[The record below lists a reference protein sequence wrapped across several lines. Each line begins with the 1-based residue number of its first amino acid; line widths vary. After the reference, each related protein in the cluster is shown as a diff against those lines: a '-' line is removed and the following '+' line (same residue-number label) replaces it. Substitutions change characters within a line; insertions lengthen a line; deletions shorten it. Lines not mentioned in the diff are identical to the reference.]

1 MEGCDGCLSVYF
13 NRPLIT
19 GSGWVLWYDGF
30 TTAPRAGWEVS
41 LPCTSTTTLVV
52 VYPPLNLTEDL
63 TNKMLVHVN
72 KNNIVEFVFE
82 HSFQWYNFTWYASS
96 FFVLYIM
103 LLQLLVVLI
112 YSKVPV
118 RCTEEWNALIRV
130 LFILTKD
137 VGVISCATGL
147 TCQAR
152 NNSAEQQ
159 GDPPHSYGPS
169 VSNEQWDVK
178 SQCRTFPDGR
188 SNHYFTLR
196 FAIISNHVVLL
207 LPQEGH
213 AHRLGTSWHVGPH
226 DRPCSPA
233 DRSVKSPHFYYY
245 TSSVSVYMA
254 CTSF

>member
-1 MEGCDGCLSVYF
+1 MPNSPACRAGKDPPSPFFSPGLYRWITRSSKNPSRVLYSSVDARF
-13 NRPLIT
+13 HELCTSCRRHVGHIAT
-19 GSGWVLWYDGF
+19 GS
-30 TTAPRAGWEVS
+30 
-41 LPCTSTTTLVV
+41 
-52 VYPPLNLTEDL
+52 
-63 TNKMLVHVN
+63 
-72 KNNIVEFVFE
+72 
-82 HSFQWYNFTWYASS
+82 
-96 FFVLYIM
+96 
-103 LLQLLVVLI
+103 
-112 YSKVPV
+112 
-118 RCTEEWNALIRV
+118 
-130 LFILTKD
+130 
-137 VGVISCATGL
+137 
-147 TCQAR
+147 TCQAP

-159 GDPPHSYGPS
+159 GDAPHSYRPS
-169 VSNEQWDVK
+169 SSNEQWDVK